1 MALSAHNICKVMLM
15 DQEYPT
21 YDEKIYNVID
31 QTLPP
36 TKEQEDVIL
45 KEKEIEEKKKT
56 LLYMLRNKNIMKIF
70 KRTLFIFFLNIIL
83 AFFARF
89 FLTPLINMN
98 EHYNNFSKF
107 VLVPLGMFF
116 LLTLIVLLVFE
127 CYDFIYMTQYL
138 KRKNNI
144 TKKGTKYAIFSIAIM
159 SLSISGILIYIIY
172 MISLLV

>member
-1 MALSAHNICKVMLM
+1 M